1 MIPPNHRHWL
11 PRLLGLWAIPTL
23 ITFAAMLT
31 HRSDNPALLG
41 RYSVFVAAML
51 AGLLLFVAALIGAA
65 LALRGR
71 SALLARVDALL
82 RRWRS
87 RRWFALLILVATGI
101 ALAGMWGFFLGDHL
115 ITYALLRLFLGATL
129 AIGALAILFGGEA
142 APAPARWTPLALI
155 VLAGLF
161 LLALAL
167 VEFYP
172 AMYRTDEAFIFS
184 MARHLAESGHNGPTI
199 YRHVIPQD
207 YGAGGLWTWGMAA
220 WLRVVGSSLF
230 SGRLYILLVG
240 LVGLAVTVAAARR
253 GYGAAA
259 GWLTALVGLFAVTAL
274 HYIRNDMPGMVF
286 LGLALFFFVLGQ
298 QRRDWRLHLLVGLS
312 AGLCI
317 DAAPIAYCF
326 GLGFG
331 LFYLARYIAAIRTQ
345 RRWFWPPFWALA
357 AGGALALGIYL
368 LFRSGASYAASPERG
383 GGIADMLSAYVG
395 SLGAALASGS
405 ALDLLQQVL
414 TTWLTNQPI
423 LFGLAAL
430 GVIVAARERTDLD
443 RLLLVLL
450 ATWLGVIV
458 FTYHYFPV
466 LYLVHGL
473 PVALLLAGRG
483 VTGGLPLLLQSAPA
497 GMNALG
503 RAAALLLAVWLLAAL
518 AHNVAG
524 LSSSSL
530 EDVVQAGRE
539 IAQIVP
545 QDSVVVAAEPYYF
558 GMLDHRNFVGGA
570 VEGMLVQ
577 WQGRTPGEAWEIVAP
592 DAVIFSERWA
602 EPPHTP
608 ALLAYMQDH
617 AFALVG
623 CWQRHP
629 MATWNCGWREVLP
642 VLRRTRRVRRCVCR
656 AGARA
661 SCPERPTASGCSAL
675 TQKHWVCR
683 PLTAGC

>member
-1 MIPPNHRHWL
+1 MTSPSHRWL

-31 HRSDNPALLG
+31 HRSDDPALLG
-41 RYSVFVAAML
+41 RYSVLVAGML
-51 AGLLLFVAALIGAA
+51 AGLLLFAAALIGAS

-71 SALLARVDALL
+71 PALLARIDDLL

-87 RRWFALLILVATGI
+87 RRWFALLILAAAGV
-101 ALAGMWGFFLGDHL
+101 ALAGMWFFFLGSHL

-129 AIGALAILFGGEA
+129 AVGALAILFGGEA

-155 VLAGLF
+155 ALAGLL
-161 LLALAL
+161 LLALAMA
-167 VEFYP
+167 EFYP

-184 MARHLAESGHNGPTI
+184 MARHAAEDGHTGPTI
-199 YRHVIPQD
+199 YRHVIPED
-207 YGAGGLWTWGMAA
+207 YGAAGLWTWMMAA
-220 WLRVVGSSLF
+220 WLRVTGISWF
-230 SGRLYILLVG
+230 GGRLYILLIG
-240 LVGLAVTVAAARR
+240 LIGLAVTVAAARR

-259 GWLTALVGLFAVTAL
+259 GWLTALVGLFAVAGL

-286 LGLALFFFVLGQ
+286 LGLALFWWTLGQ
-298 QRRDWRLHLLVGLS
+298 QRRGWRLHLLVGLS

-331 LFYLARYIAAIRTQ
+331 LFYLTRYVAVIRAE
-345 RRWFWPPFWALA
+345 RRRFWPPFWALA
-357 AGGALALGIYL
+357 LGGALALGIYL
-368 LFRSGASYAASPERG
+368 LFRSGASYVESAERG
-383 GGIADMLSAYVG
+383 GGIADMLAAYVG
-395 SLGAALASGS
+395 NMGASLTSGS

-423 LFGLAAL
+423 LFGLTAL
-430 GVIVAARERTDLD
+430 GVVVAWRERTDLD
-443 RLLLVLL
+443 RLLLILL
-450 ATWLGVIV
+450 AAWMAVIIL
-458 FTYHYFPV
+458 TYHYFPV

-503 RAAALLLAVWLLAAL
+503 RAAALLLAIWLLAAL
-518 AHNVAG
+518 ARNVAG

-539 IAQIVP
+539 IAQIAP
-545 QDSVVVAAEPYYF
+545 QDAVIVAAEPYYF

-577 WQGRTPGEAWEIVAP
+577 WQGRTPEQAWESVAP

-602 EPPHTP
+602 EPPRTP
-608 ALLAYMQDH
+608 ALLAYLQEH
-617 AFALVG
+617 AFALAG
-623 CWQRHP
+623 CWQ
-629 MATWNCGWREVLP
+629 
-642 VLRRTRRVRRCVCR
+642 
-656 AGARA
+656 
-661 SCPERPTASGCSAL
+661 TASYGRVELWLAGGAPELASDAPCRV
-675 TQKHWVCR
+675 VCVPR
-683 PLTAGC
+683 WGACGSP

>member
-1 MIPPNHRHWL
+1 M
-11 PRLLGLWAIPTL
+11 
-23 ITFAAMLT
+23 
-31 HRSDNPALLG
+31 
-41 RYSVFVAAML
+41 
-51 AGLLLFVAALIGAA
+51 
-65 LALRGR
+65 
-71 SALLARVDALL
+71 
-82 RRWRS
+82 
-87 RRWFALLILVATGI
+87 WF
-101 ALAGMWGFFLGDHL
+101 FFLGDHL
-115 ITYALLRLFLGATL
+115 IAYALLRLFLGATM
-129 AIGALAILFGGEA
+129 AVGALAILFGGEA
-142 APAPARWTPLALI
+142 VPASARWTPLAL
-155 VLAGLF
+155 AGLLVLGGIA
-161 LLALAL
+161 LLT

-172 AMYRTDEAFIFS
+172 PMYRTDEAFIFS
-184 MARHLAESGHNGPTI
+184 MARHAAERGHTGPTI
-199 YRHVIPQD
+199 YRHAIPED
-207 YGAGGLWTWGMAA
+207 YGAAGLWTWLMAA
-220 WLRVVGSSLF
+220 WLQIAGISFF

-240 LVGLAVTVAAARR
+240 LIGLAVTVAAARR

-259 GWLTALVGLFAVTAL
+259 GWITALVGLFAVTAL
-274 HYIRNDMPGMVF
+274 HYLRNDMPGMVF

-298 QRRDWRLHLLVGLS
+298 RRQDWRLHLLVGLA

-331 LFYLARYIAAIRTQ
+331 LFYLARYVAAIRAE

-368 LFRSGASYAASPERG
+368 LFRSGASYVESPERG

-395 SLGAALASGS
+395 NLGAALASGS
-405 ALDLLQQVL
+405 ALALVQQVL

-443 RLLLVLL
+443 RLLLLLL

-497 GMNALG
+497 GMNAPG

-539 IAQIVP
+539 IAQITP
-545 QDSVVVAAEPYYF
+545 QDSVIVAAEPYYF
-558 GMLDHRNFVGGA
+558 GMLEHRNFVGGA

-577 WQGRTPGEAWEIVAP
+577 WQGRTPEQAWEIVAP
-592 DAVIFSERWA
+592 DAVVFSERWA
-602 EPPHTP
+602 EPPRTP
-608 ALLAYMQDH
+608 ALLAYMQAH
-617 AFALVG
+617 AFAPVG
-623 CWQRHP
+623 CWQT
-629 MATWNCGWREVLP
+629 ASYG
-642 VLRRTRRVRRCVCR
+642 RVELWLAGGAPGLAPDAPCR
-656 AGARA
+656 A
-661 SCPERPTASGCSAL
+661 
-675 TQKHWVCR
+675 VCLPR
-683 PLTAGC
+683 WGTCQSS